1 MGAGVGKIRQKGA
14 VFVRT
19 GVRAA
24 IAIVLPVSQSWVLS
38 EQAIRSVAFDKKVIK
53 IKKAGRIQSQIDRLC
68 SAFNLFQASDHLC
81 KTLFNVY
88 VITRKTK

>member
-1 MGAGVGKIRQKGA
+1 MQILKNGI
-14 VFVRT
+14 
-19 GVRAA
+19 
-24 IAIVLPVSQSWVLS
+24 LPVSHLDVLI
-38 EQAIRSVAFDKKVIK
+38 EQAMHSAAFDKKVIK

>member
-1 MGAGVGKIRQKGA
+1 MSR
-14 VFVRT
+14 
-19 GVRAA
+19 
-24 IAIVLPVSQSWVLS
+24 
-38 EQAIRSVAFDKKVIK
+38 RSAAFDKKVIK